1 MIRLSLQFLSK
12 SIFTFYNSKIRFHY
26 ENNINYSNEEK
37 FAVKNVNWLCSCV

>member
-1 MIRLSLQFLSK
+1 MIMISIQFLSK

-26 ENNINYSNEEK
+26 ENNSYSNEEK